1 MQDNKYEFSFNFL
14 ELIELLWLWRK
25 KLIMVSLIAAV
36 VSAVVSFMV
45 TEKFESNMVFYPTV
59 GNSFSSSYLKQSS
72 GSKGDPLEFGS
83 ETEVEEMLQI
93 LNSDLMKG
101 EIIKRFDLM
110 KYYKLDEND
119 FQRYKKLDLLLKKN
133 ISFKRTDY
141 TSIEVKVLDESPEM
155 ASKIVDGVSE
165 LIDSIK
171 TSIQRQVA
179 MQALAV
185 VERSYLEK
193 SMEIKTIDDSLDVL
207 GKLGIYN
214 SSEHAKALTDLL
226 AKGGGNTSAILKQQ
240 ELLARYG
247 NSFETLSR
255 RKFLEQEKETNLREK
270 YMQAK
275 VDAEAS
281 ITHKFVVSKSGVS
294 LYKAYPVRWLMVVI
308 GTFSALAA
316 AILFMIIFEKI
327 YKPIK
332 LKNAEN
338 QASA

>member
-14 ELIELLWLWRK
+14 ELIELIWNWRK
-25 KLIMVSLIAAV
+25 RLILLTIAAAII
-36 VSAVVSFMV
+36 SAVVSFIV
-45 TEKFESNMVFYPTV
+45 TEKYESNMIFYPTV
-59 GNSFSSSYLKQSS
+59 GNSFSSSYLKESS
-72 GSKGDPLEFGS
+72 GQKGDPLEFGS

-101 EIIKRFDLM
+101 AIVNKFNLM
-110 KYYKLDEND
+110 KYYKLDESD
-119 FQRYKKLDLLLKKN
+119 DQRYKKLSYMLKKN

-141 TSIEVKVLDESPEM
+141 TSIEVKVLDENPEM
-155 ASKIVDGVSE
+155 AAKIVDGISL

-179 MQALAV
+179 MQALEV
-185 VERSYLEK
+185 VERSYKEK
-193 SMEIKTIDDSLDVL
+193 SNEIKTIDDSLDVL
-207 GKLGIYN
+207 GKLGVYN
-214 SSEHAKALTDLL
+214 SSEQAKALTDIL
-226 AKGGGNTSAILKQQ
+226 AKGGGNTASILKQQ
-240 ELLARYG
+240 ELLAKYG

-255 RKFLEQEKETNLREK
+255 RKYLEQEKETNLREK
-270 YMQAK
+270 WMQAK

-308 GTFSALAA
+308 GTFSTLAA
-316 AILFMIIFEKI
+316 ALLFMIVFEKI

-332 LKNAEN
+332 LKNAE
-338 QASA
+338 ASSSI